1 MGPGPFVALPFVRSS
16 FLCILSTGRAPLRLV
31 VRVQDFVKNKP
42 IEIESLNGF
51 IVSTAKTLGM
61 DVPENLRL
69 VADVTALRDARVAAS
84 VQ

>member
-1 MGPGPFVALPFVRSS
+1 M
-16 FLCILSTGRAPLRLV
+16 RL
-31 VRVQDFVKNKP
+31 QDFVKNKP

-51 IVSTAKTLGM
+51 IVSTAKRLGM

-84 VQ
+84 HVQHDVCLHAI